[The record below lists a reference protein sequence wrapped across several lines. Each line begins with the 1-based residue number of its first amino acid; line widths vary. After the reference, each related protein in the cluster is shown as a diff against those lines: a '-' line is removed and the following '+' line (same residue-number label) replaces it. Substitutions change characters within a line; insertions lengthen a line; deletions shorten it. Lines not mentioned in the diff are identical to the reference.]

1 MQFCSLSKHLKTSQC
16 LRLAMHNCLLVAL
29 LTLGFNSLTYGQAKQ
44 IQGSPSTGIPVHEN
58 QAPANSAVTRRPLTA
73 EEVKA
78 VEAYQRK
85 IAQQEALKNPAAGA
99 TPGASATAQIRSP
112 QLPPGF
118 PLPADEQMYVEQ
130 VLDYWQQTSDK
141 VKHYQ
146 CDFLR
151 YEYDTTNVNIRDP
164 RTNQLYAF
172 QQAAGEVRF
181 ASPDK
186 ARFETTKVFRFE
198 KPPEKAGGEAIYKPL
213 PGHTLWGR
221 NIHECWVC
229 TGESTFDFDFGDEQG
244 GEQKA
249 RYETKIPP
257 ELQGNIAESPLPFL
271 FGAKK
276 NDVMNRYWVRYIPKY
291 ETDAQGKKK
300 LIQNEIW
307 LDIYP
312 KRVNDAQVY
321 SKVELILS
329 AEDFMPLAIH
339 MYAPNYNPAKNN
351 YSSRYFLF
359 QNRKIN
365 GTLPAL
371 TGWMNKFVEPSVPV
385 TWRKVVRQSAPA
397 KSAQRPAEKR

>member
-1 MQFCSLSKHLKTSQC
+1 MQFCSITKHFETRQC
-16 LRLAMHNCLLVAL
+16 LRLAMRHCLLVAL
-29 LTLGFNSLTYGQAKQ
+29 LTLGFNSLTYGQANPAQANSAK
-44 IQGSPSTGIPVHEN
+44 GISVHEN

-78 VEAYQRK
+78 VEAYQLK
-85 IAQQEALKNPAAGA
+85 IAQQEALKNPAAVA
-99 TPGASATAQIRSP
+99 RPRSP

-118 PLPADEQMYVEQ
+118 PLPADEQQYVEQ

-141 VKHYQ
+141 VNQYK

-164 RTNQLYAF
+164 KTNQLYAY
-172 QQAAGEVRF
+172 QQAAGEIRF
-181 ASPDK
+181 AAPDK

-198 KPPEKAGGEAIYKPL
+198 KPPEQAGGDASYKPL
-213 PGHTLWGR
+213 ESHSLWGR

-229 TGESTFDFDFGDEQG
+229 TGDAVYDFDFES
-244 GEQKA
+244 KA
-249 RYETKIPP
+249 RYASEIPP
-257 ELQGNIAESPLPFL
+257 ELRGNVAESPLPFL

-276 NDVMNRYWVRYIPKY
+276 DDVMSRYWVRYIPKY
-291 ETDAQGKKK
+291 EADAQGQQK
-300 LIQNEIW
+300 LIEKEIW

-312 KRVNDAQVY
+312 KRVNDAQMY

-329 AEDFMPLAIH
+329 ADDFMPLAIH
-339 MYAPNYNPAKNN
+339 MYDPNYNPAKNN

-365 GTLPAL
+365 GAL
-371 TGWMNKFVEPSVPV
+371 AAIGGWMNRFVEPTVPAN
-385 TWRKVVRQSAPA
+385 WRKVVRQAPPAQSA
-397 KSAQRPAEKR
+397 KRPAEKR